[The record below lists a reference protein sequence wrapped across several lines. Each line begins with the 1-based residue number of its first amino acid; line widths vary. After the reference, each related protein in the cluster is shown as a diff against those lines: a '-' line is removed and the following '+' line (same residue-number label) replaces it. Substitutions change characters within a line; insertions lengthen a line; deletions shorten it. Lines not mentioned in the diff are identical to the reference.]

1 VKAPTRK
8 HYWSE
13 RNMGDPHVIWQYID
27 QRLEDL
33 KVDPDR
39 GGRGELLALKA
50 HIEAAMEQMADDL
63 QKGRA

>member
-1 VKAPTRK
+1 
-8 HYWSE
+8 
-13 RNMGDPHVIWQYID
+13 MGDPHVIWEYID

-50 HIEAAMEQMADDL
+50 LIEAAMDQMADDL
-63 QKGRA
+63 QKGRHG

>member
-1 VKAPTRK
+1 
-8 HYWSE
+8 
-13 RNMGDPHVIWQYID
+13 MGDPHVIWEYID

-50 HIEAAMEQMADDL
+50 LIEAAMEQMADDL
-63 QKGRA
+63 QKGRHG

>member
-13 RNMGDPHVIWQYID
+13 RNMGDPLVIWEYID

-39 GGRGELLALKA
+39 GGSGELLVLKGL
-50 HIEAAMEQMADDL
+50 IEAAMEQMADDL
-63 QKGRA
+63 QKGRP

>member
-1 VKAPTRK
+1 
-8 HYWSE
+8 
-13 RNMGDPHVIWQYID
+13 MGDPHVIWEYID

-39 GGRGELLALKA
+39 GGSGELLVLKGL
-50 HIEAAMEQMADDL
+50 IEAAMEQMADDF

>member
-1 VKAPTRK
+1 
-8 HYWSE
+8 
-13 RNMGDPHVIWQYID
+13 MGDPHVIWEYID

-39 GGRGELLALKA
+39 GGRGELLVLKA

-63 QKGRA
+63 QKGRP

>member
-1 VKAPTRK
+1 VKAPKRK

-39 GGRGELLALKA
+39 GGRGELIALKA
-50 HIEAAMEQMADDL
+50 LIEADMEQMADDL